1 MKKFLDILSEEMGKA
16 FATAG
21 YGAELGRVTVSNR
34 PDLCEYQCNGAM
46 AGAKQYKKPPF
57 VIAGDVQKALEGS
70 KVFDK
75 VDVVAPG
82 FLNLNV
88 SRELLKDYLNEMY
101 RCAVKFG
108 CEIDAPTPY
117 INVWND
123 NKGSIV
129 LLIDAQM

>member
-1 MKKFLDILSEEMGKA
+1 MKDLIYPAVLYQDEETGFYTIAIHDLAIVTQGETVEDA
-16 FATAG
+16 FINA
-21 YGAELGRVTVSNR
+21 
-34 PDLCEYQCNGAM
+34 
-46 AGAKQYKKPPF
+46 
-57 VIAGDVQKALEGS
+57 
-70 KVFDK
+70 
-75 VDVVAPG
+75 
-82 FLNLNV
+82 
-88 SRELLKDYLNEMY
+88 KDYLNEMY